1 MTRAVPVGPAFEQ
14 RHYDDPI
21 VVELID
27 ALQGEYVRRY
37 GGPDDTPVDPRAF
50 DPPAGVF
57 LVLRLGTDVV
67 AGGGWRRVEPPTTAE
82 SPERS
87 LATAE
92 SPERSLATA
101 ESPERS
107 LATAESPERSL
118 ATAESP
124 ERSLATAELKR
135 MYVLT
140 TARRR
145 GLARALLIELERRAT
160 AAGIERIILH
170 TGTEQP
176 EAMSLYETTGY
187 LPMTPFGPYAD
198 APKSR
203 FYAKRLTPAGIRP
216 KRGS

>member
-67 AGGGWRRVEPPTTAE
+67 AGGGWRRVEPPT
-82 SPERS
+82 
-87 LATAE
+87 
-92 SPERSLATA
+92 
-101 ESPERS
+101 
-107 LATAESPERSL
+107 
-118 ATAESP
+118 TAESP